1 MVLEIIPIK
10 IQEEIANGVN
20 LVPLILESSEINDG
34 DILVFSQKIVSKNE
48 GRMLSLS
55 SVNPSLLAN
64 GIASSYGKDPRLIE
78 LILSESE
85 RIVRMEN
92 GIIIVKTKHGF
103 VCANAGIDESNVQDG
118 YATLLPKDP
127 DKSAI
132 LLKERIASIDTLIN
146 NVGIAGPTGPME
158 SLSISDWRNTI
169 DINLNSHFYFTK
181 HSIPLLKN
189 NKGGSIINIS
199 STAGLFGFPLRTPY
213 VASKWAVIGVTKSL
227 AMELGEFNIRV
238 NAICPGSVSGD
249 RMERVIEAK
258 AKSTGISE
266 EELQK
271 DYESMVSLKTF
282 VSKEDIANMA
292 LFLLSNEAHKISG
305 QVMTV
310 DGNTERMT

>member
-1 MVLEIIPIK
+1 M
-10 IQEEIANGVN
+10 
-20 LVPLILESSEINDG
+20 
-34 DILVFSQKIVSKNE
+34 SQSNSVSKN
-48 GRMLSLS
+48 
-55 SVNPSLLAN
+55 
-64 GIASSYGKDPRLIE
+64 
-78 LILSESE
+78 
-85 RIVRMEN
+85 
-92 GIIIVKTKHGF
+92 IIISASADGLGWCMATVLIDQGHTVYLSDINQQK
-103 VCANAGIDESNVQDG
+103 IDEINEHPLINEKLFIDNVD
-118 YATLLPKDP
+118 AKNP
-127 DKSAI
+127 DSVEQYFSS
-132 LLKERIASIDTLIN
+132 LKERITSIDALIN

-181 HSIPLLKN
+181 HAIPLLKN
-189 NKGGSIINIS
+189 NEGGSIINIS

-258 AKSTGISE
+258 AKSTGASK
-266 EELQK
+266 EELQI

-282 VSKEDIANMA
+282 VNKEDIANMA